1 MVLVLTHQCVG
12 TLILWGV
19 LALGGFLGRGDG
31 VERGVGRV
39 ASRRVKNVVVVVLG
53 DGWDLD
59 IDG

>member
-1 MVLVLTHQCVG
+1 M
-12 TLILWGV
+12 

-39 ASRRVKNVVVVVLG
+39 ASRRVEDVFVVVVVVLG

-59 IDG
+59 IDC

>member
-12 TLILWGV
+12 TLVFEVCWRLEGFWGV
-19 LALGGFLGRGDG
+19 

-39 ASRRVKNVVVVVLG
+39 ASRRVEDVFVVVVLLG

>member
-1 MVLVLTHQCVG
+1 M
-12 TLILWGV
+12 

-31 VERGVGRV
+31 VGRGVGRV
-39 ASRRVKNVVVVVLG
+39 ASRRVEDVFVVVLG